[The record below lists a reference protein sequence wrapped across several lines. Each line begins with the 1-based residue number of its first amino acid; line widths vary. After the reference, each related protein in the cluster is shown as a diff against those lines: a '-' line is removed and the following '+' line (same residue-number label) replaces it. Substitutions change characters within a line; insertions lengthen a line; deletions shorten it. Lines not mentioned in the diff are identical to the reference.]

1 MHNLR
6 NTRSLSNLP
15 RTIDRGNR
23 QHCWPRHLSFSV
35 VDDTL
40 ATGQDAPCLEDDTK
54 LDSKGSLF
62 CEQYLF
68 LQTSQM
74 ALQVQELGGQDAI
87 WVQNRLREVEA
98 LDLRASKEHR
108 DLSTIHHQQL
118 EEHNSLQEAT
128 TDLIIE
134 EMKSMSEALKG
145 IEGLGAK
152 LEYELSALTSKV
164 EDVEDGVA
172 EWERQVV
179 EIETRAK
186 ELEEDKADD
195 DPWFSWMFS
204 MFAGQKR

>member
-1 MHNLR
+1 
-6 NTRSLSNLP
+6 
-15 RTIDRGNR
+15 
-23 QHCWPRHLSFSV
+23 
-35 VDDTL
+35 
-40 ATGQDAPCLEDDTK
+40 
-54 LDSKGSLF
+54 
-62 CEQYLF
+62 
-68 LQTSQM
+68 M

-98 LDLRASKEHR
+98 LDLRASRENR

-118 EEHNSLQEAT
+118 EEYNSLQGAT

-134 EMKSMSEALKG
+134 EMKSMSEAVKG

-172 EWERQVV
+172 ELERQVV
-179 EIETRAK
+179 EIEARAK

-195 DPWFSWMFS
+195 DPWFSWLFS
-204 MFAGQKR
+204 IFAGQESLAALQVTRSQHR